1 MTVNTAFVAGDILT
15 AAQQNN
21 FGRGLMATPATSI
34 SPATTTFTSE
44 TQMLAYTFTQV
55 IGRNYLLQYFEP
67 SLTGTAAGTIT
78 ARITTGVA
86 GTPYNSSTSALA
98 ILVSNT
104 AMVTVVYTAG
114 ASNSLTI
121 YATLAASSGT
131 GTATRSATR
140 FPQLYAVDIGTG
152 Y

>member
-1 MTVNTAFVAGDILT
+1 MAGPNTTFSSGAILT
-15 AAQQNN
+15 AAQMNN
-21 FGRGLMATPATSI
+21 VPRGLMAAPATST
-34 SPATTTFTSE
+34 SPATTTFTTE
-44 TQMLAYTFTQV
+44 AQMLAYTFTQV
-55 IGRNYLLQYFEP
+55 NGRSYLLQYFEP

-104 AMVTVVYTAG
+104 ALVTTVYTAG
-114 ASNSLTI
+114 TSGSLTI

-140 FPQLYAVDIGTG
+140 FPQLYAVDIGSL
-152 Y
+152 